1 MSYVHPVTLTEMR
14 EFIRE
19 RFKSRE
25 YWIVVCGASEAGA
38 EFLGDIEDRHY
49 AGKAN
54 VDFDLFVQPTGIA
67 IALCH
72 KRRMSAGQLLRILRR
87 HADPVVVEAA
97 RRELAEGRDI
107 LFLEEEGTVGL
118 QSAFVNFICA
128 DTASAMR
135 N

>member
-1 MSYVHPVTLTEMR
+1 MPYIHPVMLVEAR
-14 EFIRE
+14 ELIRE
-19 RFKSRE
+19 RIKGRE
-25 YWIVVCGASEAGA
+25 HWIFVCSASEAGA
-38 EFLGDIEDRHY
+38 EFLGDIEDRYY

-54 VDFDLFVQPTGIA
+54 ADFDLFIQPTGIA

-87 HADPVVVEAA
+87 HAGPVAVDAA
-97 RRELAEGRDI
+97 RRELAEGRDV
-107 LFLEEEGTVGL
+107 LFLEEEKTAGL
-118 QSAFVNFICA
+118 QSAFVNFVCA